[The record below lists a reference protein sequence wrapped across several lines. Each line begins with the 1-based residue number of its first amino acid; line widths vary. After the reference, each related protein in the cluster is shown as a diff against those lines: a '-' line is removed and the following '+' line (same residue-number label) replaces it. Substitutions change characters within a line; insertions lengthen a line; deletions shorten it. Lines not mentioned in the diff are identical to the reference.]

1 MPLTIILHVQNEDP
15 IIGEVTEA
23 PTPTDNLITISNPRR
38 VDGKDVHYV
47 TENVVTIIFPIHR
60 INFIEIMP
68 SKEEEAIISFVR
80 E

>member
-23 PTPTDNLITISNPRR
+23 PTPSDNLITISNPRR
-38 VDGKDVHYV
+38 IDGKDVHYV